1 MTSPVSDIPALYLLN
16 GNRYALR
23 LSKHFNHEEIR
34 GAFWREDKLLWEKD
48 RRLIR
53 LRITPDDVL
62 EVRDFEGTS
71 KVTPD
76 YPRWTPI
83 HRVFLAKHDPKTR
96 NATWRH
102 PYRLHTRPDHAE

>member
-1 MTSPVSDIPALYLLN
+1 MTDAAPNTPPLYLLN

-23 LSKHFNHEEIR
+23 LSKRFGHEEIR

-48 RRLIR
+48 RRLMR
-53 LRITPDDVL
+53 LRITPEDVL

-71 KVTPD
+71 KITPD

-83 HRVFLAKHDPKTR
+83 HRVFLAKHDPKSR
-96 NATWRH
+96 RAGWRH
-102 PYRLHTRPDHAE
+102 PYSLHMRPHNAD